1 MVKQAADLEKEEHR
15 RMADE
20 KAASWLVKQ
29 AKEAELVMDDD
40 LRHEVQEKLA
50 GQKRKR
56 KGGQGL
62 DEADLDENVD
72 KPLFKVHDDEK

>member
-1 MVKQAADLEKEEHR
+1 MRQVSDLEKEEHR

-50 GQKRKR
+50 G
-56 KGGQGL
+56 
-62 DEADLDENVD
+62 
-72 KPLFKVHDDEK
+72 